1 MKGFVAGSRIVY
13 EPPTGREL
21 LGSVE
26 QKGRGGGAGG
36 PLRLFNIP
44 VPSRLEGS

>member
-1 MKGFVAGSRIVY
+1 MKGIVAGSRIAY

-26 QKGRGGGAGG
+26 LGGGGG
-36 PLRLFNIP
+36 KRRGAEA
-44 VPSRLEGS
+44 VQHPSAIQA

>member
-1 MKGFVAGSRIVY
+1 MKGIVAGSRIAY

-26 QKGRGGGAGG
+26 LGGGRGGAEA
-36 PLRLFNIP
+36 
-44 VPSRLEGS
+44 VQHPSAIQA

>member
-1 MKGFVAGSRIVY
+1 MKGIVAGSRIAY

-26 QKGRGGGAGG
+26 QGGWRGTEA
-36 PLRLFNIP
+36 
-44 VPSRLEGS
+44 VQHPSAIQA

>member
-1 MKGFVAGSRIVY
+1 MKGIVAGSRIVY

-26 QKGRGGGAGG
+26 QGGGGG
-36 PLRLFNIP
+36 GLRLFNIP